1 MNKKVE
7 LTARIT
13 AFIID
18 SIVIVV
24 FSFIVIGILGQI
36 RLHPYTNLGQQIQAL
51 LPQMDWLYW
60 WVIQLALALGYH
72 YVSWSVWSASPVQ
85 RLTRIK
91 LVNAQEQKLSV
102 WVFLFR
108 LFLKALIINVPLFLV
123 VYDYDFF
130 LFSGL
135 IYLATLLI
143 GSKMIYEN
151 PKGQM
156 FHGLLTN
163 SHFVY
168 LPKKKSDKFYFLL
181 PP

>member
-7 LTARIT
+7 LTARIMT
-13 AFIID
+13 FAID
-18 SIVIVV
+18 SIVIIV
-24 FSFIVIGILGQI
+24 FSFIVINILEEIRLRPYMTLGQE
-36 RLHPYTNLGQQIQAL
+36 IQDL
-51 LPQMDWLYW
+51 LPSIDWLYW
-60 WVIQLALALGYH
+60 WIIQLALALGYH
-72 YVSWSVWSASPVQ
+72 YVSWSVWSASPAQ

-102 WVFLFR
+102 LSFLFR
-108 LFLKALIINVPLFLV
+108 LFLKALIINVPLFLF
-123 VYDYDFF
+123 VYDGDFF

-135 IYLATLLI
+135 IYVAILII

-156 FHGLLTN
+156 FHGLLSN

-168 LPKKKSDKFYFLL
+168 LPEKKKR
-181 PP
+181 

>member
-7 LTARIT
+7 LTPRIT

-36 RLHPYTNLGQQIQAL
+36 RLHPYITLGQQIEAL
-51 LPQMDWLYW
+51 LPSMDWLYW
-60 WVIQLALALGYH
+60 WIIQLALALSYH
-72 YVSWSVWSASPVQ
+72 YVSWSVWSASPAQ

-108 LFLKALIINVPLFLV
+108 LFLKALIINVPLFLTV
-123 VYDYDFF
+123 SNYNYF
-130 LFSGL
+130 LLSGL
-135 IYLATLLI
+135 IYLAILII

-156 FHGLLTN
+156 FHGLLSN

-168 LPKKKSDKFYFLL
+168 LPEKKKR
-181 PP
+181 